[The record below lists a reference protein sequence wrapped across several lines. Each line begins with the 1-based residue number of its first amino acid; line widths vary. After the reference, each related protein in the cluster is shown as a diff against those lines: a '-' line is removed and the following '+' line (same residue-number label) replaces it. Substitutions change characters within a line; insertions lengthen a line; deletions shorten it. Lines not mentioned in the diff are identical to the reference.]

1 MGLKEGTSAKVGHNI
16 RYTSRG
22 LHCRN
27 HIAISN
33 FRLTYINSWNKL
45 HNLVD
50 ISSAPTT
57 NWGYILKSYKYYFDK
72 FVWKNRRV
80 SKFRGE
86 FPLPFSILMNMI
98 SYKNSWSYQSIYAES
113 LKWFWND
120 MNDSGINSRSLHLPP
135 SPSPTH
141 QGFPQVLRTW
151 GDALQDLMGGGLKSI
166 HGGSM
171 SGALNAD
178 EKNPVKE
185 FIW

>member
-1 MGLKEGTSAKVGHNI
+1 
-16 RYTSRG
+16 
-22 LHCRN
+22 
-27 HIAISN
+27 
-33 FRLTYINSWNKL
+33 
-45 HNLVD
+45 
-50 ISSAPTT
+50 
-57 NWGYILKSYKYYFDK
+57 
-72 FVWKNRRV
+72 
-80 SKFRGE
+80 
-86 FPLPFSILMNMI
+86 
-98 SYKNSWSYQSIYAES
+98 
-113 LKWFWND
+113 

-185 FIW
+185 FI